1 MSWLVVRRPV
11 REEMPFE
18 PTEDEARIVS
28 DHFTYLQTLHS
39 EGRLVLAGPS
49 PVPGDAFGLDV
60 YDVEDRAEVE
70 AILAAD
76 PAIAGGIMTAEI
88 RPFRISLR

>member
-1 MSWLVVRRPV
+1 MSWLVIRRPV

-18 PTEDEARIVS
+18 PTEEEEQIVAE
-28 DHFTYLQTLHS
+28 HFAYLQKLHA
-39 EGRLVLAGPS
+39 ERRLVLAGPS
-49 PVPGDAFGLDV
+49 PVPGDTFGIDV
-60 YDVEDRAEVE
+60 YDIEDRAELE

-76 PAIAGGIMTAEI
+76 PAIARGIMTAEI